1 MASLGVSAVKRRLAS
16 AASVTRHEGATA
28 FFHAVSHQSP
38 RQLSP
43 RFLQSS
49 RRCSADANAVEVG
62 KSSRKRSKARRS
74 TTQRPLSS
82 WDDFEPFDSFG
93 DIDSSSSAP
102 SDNGP
107 RVSLRDD
114 RDNSSRRLSF
124 SSQRR
129 DGSRN
134 NDRSRPG
141 GRYQDFDKSRRFRNE
156 NAAPRDGHRRPD
168 FQPRHGQD
176 SGRNLDRRRFDN
188 NPRAATNPR
197 PWQQPGRTGDAVKP
211 AGRIDMR
218 ALDEAGFVH
227 LYGMSS
233 VLNALRA
240 NRRQF
245 VDQIDIRNGESE
257 SSDLIFL
264 DPGDG
269 VDEEFS
275 DAYSKAPEIKA
286 EAQLRPYLFCQEQPS
301 GGERSADKSNQA
313 LQIRMLATQRG
324 IPVAHVDKGVLNTL
338 SGNRPHQGFVLRCG
352 SLTWEPLSRIPLLSV
367 VDHDSSKDRSS
378 LVSIGPKKLWLVL
391 DEIVDPQNL
400 GALLRTA
407 YFLGGSSKDRPEA
420 SSDDTENRQATS
432 QAQIG
437 VIVCA
442 KNSAPPS
449 PVVSTASAGALEVMD
464 VYVTSNLPRLLQSAQ
479 LDGFRIIGASSSIPS
494 NDASLFDLSSLPKA
508 SVDTGSGVIL
518 VLGSEGHGL
527 RTLVAQQCTEFVRIP
542 GGGVPSSSE
551 DPATETGS
559 VDSLNV
565 SVTGGILLW
574 HLLQQT

>member
-1 MASLGVSAVKRRLAS
+1 L
-16 AASVTRHEGATA
+16 
-28 FFHAVSHQSP
+28 
-38 RQLSP
+38 
-43 RFLQSS
+43 
-49 RRCSADANAVEVG
+49 
-62 KSSRKRSKARRS
+62 
-74 TTQRPLSS
+74 TTQKSLSS

-124 SSQRR
+124 PSQRR

-134 NDRSRPG
+134 NDRNRPS

-156 NAAPRDGHRRPD
+156 NVAPRDGHRRPD

-188 NPRAATNPR
+188 LRTGTNPR
-197 PWQQPGRTGDAVKP
+197 PWQQPGRTGDVAKP

-227 LYGMSS
+227 LYGISS

-245 VDQIDIRNGESE
+245 VDKTDIRNGESRV
-257 SSDLIFL
+257 SSDLSFL
-264 DPGDG
+264 DSGNEA
-269 VDEEFS
+269 DEELS
-275 DAYSKAPEIKA
+275 NAYVTAPEIKA

-352 SLTWEPLSRIPLLSV
+352 SVTWEPLSRIPLPSV

-378 LVSIGPKKLWLVL
+378 LVSIGRKKLWLVL

-407 YFLGGSSKDRPEA
+407 FFLGGSSDGSRET
-420 SSDDTENRQATS
+420 SSDDEENRHTTS
-432 QAQIG
+432 QTQIG

-449 PVVSTASAGALEVMD
+449 PVVSAASAGALEVMD
-464 VYVTSNLPRLLQSAQ
+464 VHVTSNLPRLLQSAQ

-494 NDASLFDLSSLPKA
+494 NDASLFDLSSLPKV
-508 SVDTGSGVIL
+508 SVDISGVIL

-542 GGGVPSSSE
+542 GGGIPGNSG
-551 DPATETGS
+551 DPGTDTGC

-574 HLLQQT
+574 HLLQQS